1 MGAEARNKYL
11 YIENNYLNQ
20 QEIYL
25 HVELFSFLWIYFYV
39 W

>member
-1 MGAEARNKYL
+1 MGTEARNKHL
-11 YIENNYLNQ
+11 YIENNHLNR

-25 HVELFSFLWIYFYV
+25 HVELFFPLWVYLYV